1 MKKLVKTKNKSVIR
15 RELFGLIDTTIN
27 NLKFPQR
34 PATLYDPI
42 RYTLNSGGKRIRP
55 YLTLLSCGMMGGSTS
70 DALYAASAIELLHNF
85 TLVHDDIMDKAEI
98 RRGKPTVHKKWD
110 EATAI
115 LVGDYLFAKSFDL
128 INYYGEQTWIS
139 KKQYVQLHQHF
150 LKGVKIVCEGQV
162 RDMELEK
169 ADNARLDDYLDMI
182 SCKTSAL
189 LSSSLQLGGIIA
201 DCDQHSLKYLGSIG
215 VEIGNAFQ
223 IQDDLLDI
231 TGNPD
236 LFGKTIGGD
245 IKARKKTYLSI
256 LAFKRANK
264 FQKLKLL
271 RIFNDADVG
280 NNHLAE
286 IVDIYNTLDVI
297 EDAKRAILFH
307 YESAIELIDVFDE
320 STYKMTLLSLLKKL
334 INRRS

>member
-1 MKKLVKTKNKSVIR
+1 LDKTVKRKRKRALKS
-15 RELFGLIDTTIN
+15 ELFGLIDITIN

-55 YLTLLSCGMMGGSTS
+55 YLTLVSCGMMGGNIS

-98 RRGKPTVHKKWD
+98 RRGKPTVHKQWD

-128 INYYGEQTWIS
+128 INYYGEQSWVS
-139 KKQYVQLHQHF
+139 KQQYAQLHKHF

-169 ADNARLDDYLDMI
+169 TEQTHLGDYLDMI

-189 LSSSLQLGGIIA
+189 LSSSLQLGGIIGN
-201 DCDQHSLKYLGSIG
+201 CDQHSLKYLGSIG

-236 LFGKTIGGD
+236 IFGKVPGGD
-245 IKARKKTYLSI
+245 IKSQKKTYLSI
-256 LAFKRANK
+256 LAFKRANE
-264 FQKLKLL
+264 FQKQKLL
-271 RIFNDADVG
+271 RIFNNEIVD
-280 NNHLAE
+280 NNQLTE
-286 IVDIYNTLDVI
+286 IVDIYESLGVI
-297 EDAKRAILFH
+297 EDAKRAITFH
-307 YESAIELIDVFDE
+307 YDSAIELIDVFDE
-320 STYKMTLLSLLKKL
+320 SNYKTTFLHLLKKL